1 MNFVLFAPWVSPA
14 HGRFSSL
21 EGAPGVSDGGGGGGL
36 GAKWKGSVMSMTSQL
51 PVETGEWGVDG
62 IEERK
67 DRGDSTGPWG
77 SQEKP
82 GLLRVREGS
91 RGP

>member
-1 MNFVLFAPWVSPA
+1 
-14 HGRFSSL
+14 
-21 EGAPGVSDGGGGGGL
+21 
-36 GAKWKGSVMSMTSQL
+36 MSMTSQL

-62 IEERK
+62 VEERK
-67 DRGDSTGPWG
+67 DRGDPTGPWG
-77 SQEKP
+77 PQEKA